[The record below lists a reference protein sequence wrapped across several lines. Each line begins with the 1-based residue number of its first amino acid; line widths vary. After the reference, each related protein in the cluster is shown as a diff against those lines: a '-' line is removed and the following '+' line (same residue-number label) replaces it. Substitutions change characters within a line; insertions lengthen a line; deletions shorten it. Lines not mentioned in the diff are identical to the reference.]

1 MRAVV
6 GEAAWKKEIYKVED
20 LAEERLTTAQTE
32 AFAMLQLEN
41 NYYAWLCEAKLAVG
55 GERLV
60 TDYDLESKR
69 SGKNLISH
77 YVQGYQID
85 LDLKNDDTGVQE
97 EPEDEETE
105 LDNGG
110 IMINSRPP
118 QEQARTKKVVL
129 TKEDDP
135 ERFEDLKKRTESSLK
150 ALCASLKNNNDYKNI
165 KDCGKDIAAATRENK
180 GNKRRKV
187 LKNLR
192 LYTTPRQNERKFRGW
207 SPRAEW
213 VMVTTVKKIQEETEK
228 YKAFSRAYREIY
240 KATASKAKGHKQEN
254 KRHDANYEVAW
265 GIKKSDIIAIPI

>member
-6 GEAAWKKEIYKVED
+6 GEAAWRREVEKVENIED
-20 LAEERLTTAQTE
+20 RLTTAQTE
-32 AFAMLQLEN
+32 AFTMLQLEN

-60 TDYDLESKR
+60 TDYDIESKR
-69 SGKNLISH
+69 SGKKLISH

-85 LDLKNDDTGVQE
+85 LDLKIEDAQSLE

-110 IMINSRPP
+110 TMINTQPP
-118 QEQARTKKVVL
+118 AQDQETKKVVL
-129 TKEDDP
+129 TKEEDP
-135 ERFEDLKKRTESSLK
+135 ERFEVLKKKTESALK
-150 ALCASLKNNNDYKNI
+150 ALCASLKNNSDYKSI
-165 KDCGKDIAAATRENK
+165 KDCGKGIAAATPENK

-192 LYTTPRQNERKFRGW
+192 LYTTPQKNEPKFRGW

-213 VMVTTVKKIQEETEK
+213 VMVKTVQKIQEETEK

-265 GIKKSDIIAIPI
+265 GIKKSDIIGIPI